1 MLNQNSFWEILR
13 SESLNVRSL
22 LIYNYIF
29 QPFLF
34 HVHKNLPSTR
44 ADVLRILMHK
54 NLRIVSAGNLMSYHI
69 LSAYFLSSTLQWGPS
84 IMLQN
89 TAPWYTIWPK

>member
-1 MLNQNSFWEILR
+1 MKLTKYAPMLNQNSLSEIFR

-22 LIYNYIF
+22 LISNYIF
-29 QPFLF
+29 QPYLF

-44 ADVLRILMHK
+44 ADALHILMHK

-69 LSAYFLSSTLQWGPS
+69 LSAYFPSSSLPVIYVIFLDGS
-84 IMLQN
+84 F
-89 TAPWYTIWPK
+89 